1 MKIENIYIEDEIKNL
16 KKTKSILSK
25 IKYKNIIFCDKY
37 TEIFNTNNQNFR
49 IQKLNPNIILAKKY
63 GNLILKTPPKFNI
76 GYKYN
81 YYFSHMLNCVYDC
94 KYCFL
99 QGMFN
104 SANFLVFVNYEDFF
118 EEIDSILTK
127 NPNKKICFFS
137 GYDCDSLALE
147 KITNFL
153 SSFLIFFE
161 QRKNAFLEVRTKS
174 TNIEVFKKIKPIN
187 NVIIAYS
194 LNPED
199 IIQKYEQKTPTF
211 AKRLESLHL
220 LQSLGWKVG
229 IRFDPIFV
237 SHSNINIY
245 NRFLENIFLKIN
257 PNTLHSVTI
266 GQFRMANNFLN
277 KILKIRTSESL
288 EFLELHNNKLKKK
301 ESYSLFKRKLKNF
314 VSAKKIYEN

>member
-118 EEIDSILTK
+118 EEIDNILTK

-147 KITNFL
+147 KVTNFL
-153 SSFLIFFE
+153 NSFLFFFE

-174 TNIEVFKKIKPIN
+174 TNIEVFKRIKPIN

-194 LNPED
+194 LNPEEV
-199 IIQKYEQKTPTF
+199 IQKYEQKTPTF
-211 AKRLESLHL
+211 FKRLESLYL

-266 GQFRMANNFLN
+266 GQFRMPNNFLK
-277 KILKIRTSESL
+277 KILKIRTNDSL
-288 EFLELHNNKLKKK
+288 EFLELHNNRLKKK
-301 ESYSLFKRKLKNF
+301 ECYNLFKKKLITF
-314 VSAKKIYEN
+314 VNERKIYEN